1 MTSGIEYN
9 QNVARIE
16 KAFDTEKDE
25 LITNIIKLTRMLF
38 RADNMM
44 ISYTAER
51 VGLEGMKQQI
61 SKKKKKKYG
70 KLISAGE
77 RERKALRASL

>member
-1 MTSGIEYN
+1 MWQEL
-9 QNVARIE
+9 R
-16 KAFDTEKDE
+16 KHLMTEKDE

-61 SKKKKKKYG
+61 SAFAEGLYLQEKESG
-70 KLISAGE
+70 KHCV
-77 RERKALRASL
+77 ASL